1 MANLWKVTAKRDNG
15 KILVGMSVEIPISGR
30 SGEPRAKEISNAFLQ
45 KYNIVVSESKCS
57 TTYFKIE
64 KI

>member
-1 MANLWKVTAKRDNG
+1 MTNLWKVTAKRDNG
-15 KILVGMSVEIPISGR
+15 KILVGMSLEIPISGR
-30 SGEPRAKEISNAFLQ
+30 SGEPRAKEITTAILQ
-45 KYNIVVSESKCS
+45 KYNIVVSENKCS